1 MPQKF
6 TLTYRLW
13 HWLMAL
19 SVLGLLATVLLRK
32 TFLSWRSN
40 SEIIQTQLAQLGTD
54 ITAES
59 AKVIA
64 KAIRAPMWEW
74 HYTFAVILG
83 ISITLRI
90 YMMVSKQA
98 ELPIITFMKA
108 KGTQQKLKAGTH
120 MLLCLSIAI
129 MAISGTLLYFH
140 EFLGVS
146 KEGAEG
152 IKEFHEFM
160 MQPLILFVLMHF
172 AGVLRHE
179 LTTKEGIVSKMI
191 HGDS

>member
-1 MPQKF
+1 MPKQF
-6 TLTYRLW
+6 TRTYRLW
-13 HWLMAL
+13 HWLLAL

-40 SEIIQTQLAQLGTD
+40 AEIIQAQLAQLGTG
-54 ITAES
+54 ITAEN
-59 AKVIA
+59 AAIVA

-83 ISITLRI
+83 LAIALRI
-90 YMMVSKQA
+90 YMIATKQA
-98 ELPIITFMKA
+98 QLPIIVFMKA
-108 KGTQQKLKAGTH
+108 SGSEKLKTGTY
-120 MLLCLSIAI
+120 MLLCFTIAI

-140 EFLGVS
+140 EFLGIS
-146 KEGAEG
+146 KEGAAG
-152 IKEFHEFM
+152 IKEFHEWM
-160 MQPLILFVLMHF
+160 MQPLILFVLMHL

-191 HGDS
+191 HGGS